1 MGVVTRGM
9 GDMGAVARAG
19 AVSLSVARV
28 PGVEV
33 AGELET
39 RALFSTPARVGGRA
53 VLGTAG
59 GMDAAAAA
67 GKRKALEDSS
77 SVEKNK
83 KTCRRASDAP
93 QTDVADIPVRPRA
106 TRPRSSYSSSF
117 LFPSPLTRFSFS
129 RMALW
134 RRTSTDATPPSFPAS
149 RAG

>member
-53 VLGTAG
+53 VAWLRG
-59 GMDAAAAA
+59 GRHFEV
-67 GKRKALEDSS
+67 GVALIR
-77 SVEKNK
+77 
-83 KTCRRASDAP
+83 CAY
-93 QTDVADIPVRPRA
+93 DV
-106 TRPRSSYSSSF
+106 
-117 LFPSPLTRFSFS
+117 
-129 RMALW
+129 
-134 RRTSTDATPPSFPAS
+134 
-149 RAG
+149 